1 MSSRACPTCQ
11 TPLPDDAAFCSNC
24 GDATA
29 TQILG
34 EIPPDEGER
43 GRPSASYEL
52 EPARLIRALGANW
65 ELGPLIGRGGYA
77 EVFQVRDLRLK
88 RDLAIKVLRPDL
100 IVTQALLARFRREA
114 EAVAALR
121 HPQIVA
127 VYDVGEAVGI
137 TYIVMP
143 LIRGESLK
151 TLLKRDGPMP
161 VAEVVRIVTEAA
173 NALDAAHAA
182 GIIHRDIKPENI
194 MLEGPERRVLLM
206 DFGIAKAVDAS
217 EGDLT
222 GTGVI
227 VGTPQY
233 MSPEQASGD
242 PAIDHRTDQYS
253 LAVVAY
259 QMASGRVPFDGET
272 ARAVMAKQLLE
283 EPPRLTS
290 VLKGAPAPFVAALH
304 RAMQKSPERRYGSIQ
319 AFAAALAAPRLGPE
333 HLSGP
338 RRRRWF
344 PWLAVGLAA
353 ASVAAM
359 AYREWR
365 PTPGPEVSPAPAPA
379 VSPAVVPPAPP
390 SPVQADTAT
399 RRPDSASASS
409 APSPSAGPPS
419 RSTPREEATA
429 TGAVPPPA
437 DSAVPVAAEPPPDC
451 RTLFDRQ
458 TWAQAYDRCLTEAR
472 GGSPDAG
479 RYLGVIV
486 AGERAQ
492 PTGLAPDELTRYLEQ
507 AARNGDAHA
516 QFRMGARYDAGVGI
530 LKNPTLAAD
539 MYLKAAQAGVAEA
552 YPIIAAK
559 LEVGLGKIK
568 NEAEAARWY
577 EEAAKAGDLPS
588 QLKIADWYGRGQGVG
603 KDDAKAAAW
612 YQRAAE
618 QGSPAAMYQ
627 IGMRYLDGRGVAK
640 SRDTGLGWLR
650 KAADRGSEPAQ
661 RELKRRGG

>member
-1 MSSRACPTCQ
+1 VSSRACPTCQ

-34 EIPPDEGER
+34 ETPPDEGER

-121 HPQIVA
+121 HPQIVS

-173 NALDAAHAA
+173 NALGAAHAA

-304 RAMQKSPERRYGSIQ
+304 RAMQKSPERRYGSVQ
-319 AFAAALAAPRLGPE
+319 AFAAALAAPTLGPE
-333 HLSGP
+333 HLSGE
-338 RRRRWF
+338 RRRRWL

-353 ASVAAM
+353 ASVAAV

-365 PTPGPEVSPAPAPA
+365 PMSGPIVPPAPVPATSPAPAP
-379 VSPAVVPPAPP
+379 SPPP
-390 SPVQADTAT
+390 SPVPLSSPARTAN
-399 RRPDSASASS
+399 S
-409 APSPSAGPPS
+409 APVSARAP
-419 RSTPREEATA
+419 A
-429 TGAVPPPA
+429 PPPA
-437 DSAVPVAAEPPPDC
+437 GRAAAGDSPTAVAAEAPSTDTTARAPAEPPPADC

-458 TWAQAYDRCLTEAR
+458 SWGQAYDRCLAEAR

-486 AGERAQ
+486 AGRRAD
-492 PTGLAPDELTRYLEQ
+492 PDGLAPDELTRYLEQ
-507 AARNGDAHA
+507 AARNGDAQA
-516 QFRMGARYDAGVGI
+516 QFRMGARYDAGVGTT
-530 LKNPTLAAD
+530 KNPTLAAE
-539 MYLKAAQAGVAEA
+539 MYLKAAQSGMTEA
-552 YPIIAAK
+552 YPIIATK
-559 LEVGLGKIK
+559 LEVGLGKPL
-568 NEAEAARWY
+568 NLAEAARWY

-588 QLKIADWYGRGQGVG
+588 ELKIAGWYALGRGVRKQE
-603 KDDAKAAAW
+603 ATAARW
-612 YQRAAE
+612 YERAAE
-618 QGSPAAMYQ
+618 QGSPAAMYE
-627 IGMRYLDGRGVAK
+627 IGIRYLDGRGVEK
-640 SRDTGLGWLR
+640 SRETGLGWLR
-650 KAADRGSEPAQ
+650 QAAAKGWEPAQ
-661 RELKRRGG
+661 RELARREG